1 MGVVNEANQASEAF
15 VALEGV
21 HRSYQLGEARVEALR
36 GIDLQLRKSEFTA
49 ILGASGSGKSTLL
62 NMLGCVDVPDSGRV
76 LIDGVD
82 IQRLSENAK
91 SKFRNE
97 RLGFIFQSFNIL
109 AVLSVYDN
117 IMLPLLIN
125 PLIPTSQRHQ
135 RVMDL
140 IADVG
145 LEPQTHSLSNK
156 LSGGQRQRVAIARA
170 LVTDP
175 VLVLAD
181 EPTANLDSE
190 TTQQII
196 EVMLKMNAKRGVTF
210 FFSTHDE
217 KLIRQVNRV
226 VRIKDGRIVT

>member
-125 PLIPTSQRHQ
+125 PLIPVPAPSASHGPHR
-135 RVMDL
+135 RCG
-140 IADVG
+140 A
-145 LEPQTHSLSNK
+145 
-156 LSGGQRQRVAIARA
+156 
-170 LVTDP
+170 
-175 VLVLAD
+175 
-181 EPTANLDSE
+181 
-190 TTQQII
+190 
-196 EVMLKMNAKRGVTF
+196 
-210 FFSTHDE
+210 
-217 KLIRQVNRV
+217 
-226 VRIKDGRIVT
+226 

>member
-1 MGVVNEANQASEAF
+1 MDVVNSVGGAF
-15 VALEGV
+15 VSLEDL

-36 GIDLQLRKSEFTA
+36 GINLHLKKGEFTA

-62 NMLGCVDVPDSGRV
+62 NMLGCIDVPTKGRV

-82 IQRLSENAK
+82 ILRLTEGAK
-91 SKFRNE
+91 SRFRNE
-97 RLGFIFQSFNIL
+97 RLGFIFQSFNII

-125 PLIPTSQRHQ
+125 PLIPASERHQ

-140 IADVG
+140 IVDVG
-145 LEPQTHSLSNK
+145 LEPQARSLSNK

-196 EVMLKMNAKRGVTF
+196 DVMMNMNAKRHVTF

-226 VRIKDGRIVT
+226 VRIKDGRIVE